1 MSELGVIRKIQT
13 IRAKRFERKYE
24 FVSGVE
30 SVKVDDGYGGH
41 VMVPIYTLKKVR
53 REKNKRCVK
62 NDKKN
67 LSGINKNKK
76 RIKRRG

>member
-24 FVSGVE
+24 FVSGGE

-41 VMVPIYTLKKVR
+41 VMFPIYTLKKVR
-53 REKNKRCVK
+53 REKNKSC
-62 NDKKN
+62 
-67 LSGINKNKK
+67 
-76 RIKRRG
+76 